1 MTAPT
6 TSAQI
11 FLIAPA
17 DADPAGFANAL
28 APVLAAAE
36 VSALL
41 LPRGAQAENA
51 YKALVKSVVPIAQ
64 ARNCAVL
71 IEGEPGWV
79 RLLGADGL
87 HVAGPLAA
95 VKQAVAALKPQMIV
109 GATADASRH
118 DAMTKGELDV
128 DYIFFGP
135 LSGSMS
141 ADMRD
146 MAQWWAE
153 TMQIPAVI
161 SDPET
166 FTPKS
171 EGCEFVAVGAQV
183 WAAPQGPAAAVSTIA
198 GAVR

>member
-1 MTAPT
+1 MNAPA
-6 TSAQI
+6 SHAQV

-17 DADPAGFANAL
+17 DADPAGFATAL
-28 APVLAAAE
+28 APVLAATD

-41 LPRGAQAENA
+41 LPRGAHAENA
-51 YKALVKSVVPIAQ
+51 YKALVKSVVPVAQ
-64 ARNCAVL
+64 ANNCAVL

-166 FTPKS
+166 LAPSS
-171 EGCEFVAVGAQV
+171 EGCEFVA
-183 WAAPQGPAAAVSTIA
+183 AALAAIA
-198 GAVR
+198 GAIG